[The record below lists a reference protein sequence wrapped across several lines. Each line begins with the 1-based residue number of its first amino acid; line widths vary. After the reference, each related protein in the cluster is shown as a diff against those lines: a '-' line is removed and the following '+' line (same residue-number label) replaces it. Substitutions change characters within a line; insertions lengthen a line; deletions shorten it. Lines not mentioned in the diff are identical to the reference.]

1 MVATSGVWP
10 PARVVEACGRDS
22 QSHPSTLGRLI
33 MGEIAEVPFRAI
45 PAADEGSWMFPGDS
59 SFFLFSYDTLGSVT
73 LVVWERNSRKGLRST
88 VFGMSWGGR
97 SRSSLQL
104 LLLRMPLCIL
114 KAECLVLLVQIIEIF
129 FPVTL
134 THTSLYICSQSN
146 PEPRF
151 LVQIETSM
159 ALVSLWQSSAPHR
172 LRMSWLAI
180 EKPLGF
186 PL

>member
-1 MVATSGVWP
+1 MRAGQSESSEHPWKTYYGRNRGGAVSCHSGCRW
-10 PARVVEACGRDS
+10 
-22 QSHPSTLGRLI
+22 RL
-33 MGEIAEVPFRAI
+33 MDVPWRLF
-45 PAADEGSWMFPGDS
+45 

>member
-1 MVATSGVWP
+1 MRAGQSESSEHPWKTYYGRNRGGAVSCHSGCRWRLMDVPW
-10 PARVVEACGRDS
+10 RLFFFFVLLRYLGQC
-22 QSHPSTLGRLI
+22 HPCRLRAELQERAQVHCFRHVLG
-33 MGEIAEVPFRAI
+33 
-45 PAADEGSWMFPGDS
+45 
-59 SFFLFSYDTLGSVT
+59 
-73 LVVWERNSRKGLRST
+73 
-88 VFGMSWGGR
+88 GGR